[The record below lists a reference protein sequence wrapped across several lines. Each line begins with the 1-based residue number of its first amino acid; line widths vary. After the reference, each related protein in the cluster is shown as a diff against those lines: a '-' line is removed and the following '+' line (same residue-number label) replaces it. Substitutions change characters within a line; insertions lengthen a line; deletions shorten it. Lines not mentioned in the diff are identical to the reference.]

1 MRPLL
6 LTLFLV
12 FASSGLT
19 AQDNS
24 EPPVKKS
31 HSGICHER
39 GYGSY
44 NQTRQFEPYE
54 SMEACVASGGRRAE
68 NVPTPEERER
78 QTAGN
83 RGSGWLKKGGFIA
96 GALALM
102 GVLLRGPIMQW
113 LKRHAQQGPSSS

>member
-6 LTLFLV
+6 LTLVLV
-12 FASSGLT
+12 FASSGLI

-24 EPPVKKS
+24 DPPVKKS

-44 NQTRQFEPYE
+44 NQTKQFEPYD
-54 SMEACVASGGRRAE
+54 SMETCVASGGRRAE
-68 NVPTPEERER
+68 NVPTPEERARAAESKGG
-78 QTAGN
+78 T
-83 RGSGWLKKGGFIA
+83 GWLKKGGFIA

-102 GVLLRGPIMQW
+102 GVLLRGPIKQW
-113 LKRHAQQGPSSS
+113 LRRRAQQGPSSS